1 MRVIRGGM
9 FLTLA
14 LCLAA
19 ACGSAQE
26 GSAPVSRFV
35 ASAMLATAQAGG
47 FQTPPAGHHY
57 ESPVEC
63 RVDRP
68 HAFHGEDIYLCR
80 IAISGMP
87 DGHLYEWG
95 AWLDGTL
102 HTHSTDPARIP
113 TITGPFDPP
122 F

>member
-1 MRVIRGGM
+1 MRVIRGAV
-9 FLTLA
+9 FVTLA
-14 LCLAA
+14 LCLVA
-19 ACGSAQE
+19 ACGNAQE
-26 GSAPVSRFV
+26 SSAPVSRFV

-47 FQTPPAGHHY
+47 FQAPPAGHHY

-68 HAFHGEDIYLCR
+68 HAFRGVDSYLCK

-87 DGHLYEWG
+87 DGQLYEWG
-95 AWLDGTL
+95 AWFDGKL
-102 HTHSTDPARIP
+102 HTHATDPAGIP